1 MFTSVHNTSPVHVPV
16 ANATACTTAALA
28 VTIIDGPCAA
38 TNGSIALMEHA
49 ASPSAALRLL
59 QVRSVARDDASRE
72 CALVAAAAAASRFH
86 KRGLL
91 RPPANAACLSEAGTS
106 IFFVFYPQ
114 HKVYGRQVVASST
127 RDAPHHHQPLGARPA
142 QQHAMQWAAPSLP
155 NSLSLPPCAP
165 RHALTW
171 TLSEG
176 GVYLS
181 FRTLRHSRPLCVF
194 ITAGPKLTV

>member
-91 RPPANAACLSEAGTS
+91 RPPINAASLAEADAPTS
-106 IFFVFYPQ
+106 SILLLDPQ
-114 HKVYGRQVVASST
+114 HKVYGRKLSRRPRATLRTTTSTPARGRLSST
-127 RDAPHHHQPLGARPA
+127 RCNG
-142 QQHAMQWAAPSLP
+142 QHLLFQ
-155 NSLSLPPCAP
+155 
-165 RHALTW
+165 
-171 TLSEG
+171 TLSHSPF
-176 GVYLS
+176 VRPY
-181 FRTLRHSRPLCVF
+181 TL
-194 ITAGPKLTV
+194 